1 VYSFTKK
8 QGNLDMA
15 VFSVKSL
22 CKSYR
27 VSKRPKGFWKG
38 ISEVLLRQHDIKVAL
53 DHISFDIEEGEIVGY
68 IGPNGAG
75 KSTTVKILS
84 GILVPDKGEV
94 NVLGKTPW
102 KNRIEIVRQ
111 IGVVFGQRTQL
122 WWDLDVIESF
132 KLLKSIYSI
141 PDHEYKNKLIE
152 LLDALQLEKLLTIPV
167 RQLSLGQRMRCD
179 LAASLLHSPKILFL
193 DEPTIGLDVISK
205 IAVRN
210 FIQQLNQ
217 DKKVTILL
225 TTHDMDDIEFL
236 CRRVL
241 ILNQGK
247 IDFDGSMEHLKSKMI
262 PERRVVIE
270 LLKANES
277 IEESYLHLIKKEGNR
292 LWMSFN
298 SSRITAPELV
308 AQITS
313 KYAVVDLL
321 VENPPIE
328 ETIAKL
334 YQKPS

>member
-1 VYSFTKK
+1 
-8 QGNLDMA
+8 MA